1 MDADSTKPIGQA
13 ADQSVSLPE
22 NPAEKPDSQPE
33 APKAPEPE
41 KAPPAAKIVKEG
53 TKTEREL
60 ALERDIKERETR
72 IAELEDENRQLKTPP
87 TPRPAPK
94 PAKKARATFF
104 D

>member
-1 MDADSTKPIGQA
+1 M
-13 ADQSVSLPE
+13 
-22 NPAEKPDSQPE
+22 
-33 APKAPEPE
+33 
-41 KAPPAAKIVKEG
+41 KEC
-53 TKTEREL
+53 TKTEREV

-87 TPRPAPK
+87 PTPRPAPK